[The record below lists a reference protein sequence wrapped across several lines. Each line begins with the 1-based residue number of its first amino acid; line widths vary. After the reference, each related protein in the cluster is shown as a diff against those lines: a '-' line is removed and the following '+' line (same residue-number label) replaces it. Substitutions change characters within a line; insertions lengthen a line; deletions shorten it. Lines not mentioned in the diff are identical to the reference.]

1 MKSTFDVINGHD
13 YTLAHGDC
21 LEYMKE
27 IPDGSIDMVLVDPP
41 YGVTACS
48 WDVLI
53 PYEPMW
59 GEVLRVAKE
68 NAAIVFFSQMPFSA
82 ELVMSQRNLF
92 RYEFIYEKYG
102 TTNFMQA
109 KIMPLRQHE
118 NIEVFYRKLPTYNP
132 QFRYDKPYDTKTCL
146 LGEKGTNVYNM
157 PEGYRSFTV
166 SRDGRRYPTSILKFV
181 NTGNNHFTHKYNGKH
196 STQKP
201 VDLCAWLVRTYTN
214 RGEIV
219 LDFCMGSGS
228 TGVACMNE
236 WRKFIGIEKDDKI
249 FDTAVERVKGAA
261 GNPAQKSVEMVQN
274 TLF

>member
-1 MKSTFDVINGHD
+1 MKSAFDAINAHD
-13 YTLAHGDC
+13 YALVHGDC
-21 LEYMKE
+21 LECMKE
-27 IPDGSIDMVLVDPP
+27 IPTGSVDMILVDPP
-41 YGVTACS
+41 YGVTACN

-59 GEVLRVAKE
+59 EEILRVAKE

-82 ELVMSQRNLF
+82 ELIMSQKKLF
-92 RYEFIYEKYG
+92 RYELIYEKHG
-102 TTNFMQA
+102 VTNFMQA
-109 KIMPLRQHE
+109 NIMPLRQHE

-132 QFRYDKPYDTKTCL
+132 QFTYSEPYIDKRGGHILSSVWNVRSVRYDNS
-146 LGEKGTNVYNM
+146 E
-157 PEGYRSFTV
+157 
-166 SRDGRRYPTSILKFV
+166 SRDGRRFPTTVLKFK
-181 NTGNNHFTHKYNGKH
+181 NTGNNHFTHEYNGKH

-201 VDLCAWLVRTYTN
+201 VDLCAWLVKTYTN
-214 RGEIV
+214 KDEKV

-236 WRKFIGIEKDDKI
+236 GRKFIGIEKDDKI

-261 GNPAQKSVEMVQN
+261 SNPLQKSVEMVQN